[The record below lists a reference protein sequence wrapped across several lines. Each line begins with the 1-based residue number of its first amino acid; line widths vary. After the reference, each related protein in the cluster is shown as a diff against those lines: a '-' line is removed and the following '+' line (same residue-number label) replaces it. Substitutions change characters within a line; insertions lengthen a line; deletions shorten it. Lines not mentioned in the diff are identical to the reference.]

1 MESLVCRGRQ
11 ERPYWDQKDKHR
23 YFERRMKP
31 MYETTT
37 SPRVREGILRAHQ
50 ERGEAVRKA
59 FRWMIFRHV

>member
-1 MESLVCRGRQ
+1 
-11 ERPYWDQKDKHR
+11 
-23 YFERRMKP
+23 

-37 SPRVREGILRAHQ
+37 SPRVREGIRRAHQ